1 MDLDQYIT
9 ILTFIPWVL
18 YIVVSLI
25 TNLNKEEYRLIN
37 FNYIR
42 KNFFKIFRLD
52 TLFLLIVFIYFTTF
66 KMEFVLEY
74 LFAIMCIYLFVNSFY
89 EDKNK
94 LKKGFFKENIISI
107 ILIFI
112 LILIPFIIYFKTKDI
127 IKTYNI
133 MLIYV
138 FIEYILIIIV
148 SYIEKFLKK
157 IFKLNS

>member
-157 IFKLNS
+157 IFN

>member
-138 FIEYILIIIV
+138 FIEYILIIIA

-157 IFKLNS
+157 IFN